1 MSFAN
6 PTAIKDLLT
15 AGEGVPRAN
24 KIRTG
29 PPGDYVFYFC
39 QLNAGIWSTTTNNAD
54 LISAAT
60 CDLIK
65 AGTINADGSVTRNG
79 LTYQIGRWQDPMGV
93 WWCKAL
99 DPA

>member
-1 MSFAN
+1 MSYAN

-15 AGEGVPRAN
+15 TGGGVAKAN

-29 PPGDYVFYFC
+29 PLGAYVFYFC
-39 QLNAGIWSTTTNNAD
+39 RLTDGVWETTTDAAD

-60 CDLIK
+60 CDLIRT
-65 AGTINADGSVTRNG
+65 GTLNADGTITRNG

-93 WWCKAL
+93 WWCKGL
-99 DPA
+99 DP